1 MSAMNETDLVLT
13 EIKNR
18 SAIITLNRPARL
30 NAIDVPM
37 LLALERAIDAC
48 EADENVRVIIVTC
61 AGDKAFMAGG
71 DIAGLNSRQGL
82 AHYVEFSDLVH
93 RVFRRLEMSDKPTI
107 CAVNGFALGGGM
119 ELMLATDIRILADTA
134 RIGLTEI
141 TLGIFP
147 GSGGTQR
154 APRQMAPCVAKELMF
169 TGDQL
174 SADEAVKLGLAN
186 RVVPKADLM
195 AETLALAARIA
206 EKSPLA
212 LKLMKRTITNGSDM
226 TLAAGLAYEASMVS
240 LVFDSEDAHEG
251 CGAFIAKRRPVFKG
265 R

>member
-1 MSAMNETDLVLT
+1 MSDAEVILT
-13 EIKNR
+13 EIR
-18 SAIITLNRPARL
+18 DRVAIITFNRPKRL
-30 NAIDVPM
+30 NAIDVPL

-48 EADENVRVIIVTC
+48 EADERVRVIVLTG
-61 AGDKAFMAGG
+61 AGEKAFMAGG
-71 DIAGLNSRQGL
+71 DIAGLNTRRGL
-82 AHYVEFSDLVH
+82 AHYTEFSDLVH

-107 CAVNGFALGGGM
+107 SAVNGFALGGGM
-119 ELMLATDIRILADTA
+119 ELMLSTDIRILADTA

-141 TLGIFP
+141 TLGLFP
-147 GSGGTQR
+147 GGGGTQR

-169 TGDQL
+169 TGDHIGAEQ
-174 SADEAVKLGLAN
+174 AVKLGLAN

-212 LKLMKRTITNGSDM
+212 LKLMKRAIGNGTDM

-251 CGAFIAKRRPVFKG
+251 CSAFIEKRRPVFKG

>member
-1 MSAMNETDLVLT
+1 MSVMNDTDIVLT
-13 EIKNR
+13 EIRDR
-18 SAIITLNRPARL
+18 SAVITLNRPARL

-48 EADENVRVIIVTC
+48 EADEKVRVIIITG

-93 RVFRRLEMSDKPTI
+93 RVFRRVEMSDKPTI
-107 CAVNGFALGGGM
+107 CAVNGYALGGGM

-147 GSGGTQR
+147 GRRRHAARAAPDGAVRRQGADVHRRPHQRRRGGEARPRQPGR
-154 APRQMAPCVAKELMF
+154 AEGRSDAPRPWRWRRA
-169 TGDQL
+169 
-174 SADEAVKLGLAN
+174 
-186 RVVPKADLM
+186 
-195 AETLALAARIA
+195 
-206 EKSPLA
+206 SP
-212 LKLMKRTITNGSDM
+212 RS
-226 TLAAGLAYEASMVS
+226 
-240 LVFDSEDAHEG
+240 
-251 CGAFIAKRRPVFKG
+251 RRW

>member
-1 MSAMNETDLVLT
+1 MSEADVILT
-13 EIKNR
+13 EIR
-18 SAIITLNRPARL
+18 DRVAIITFNRPKVL
-30 NAIDVPM
+30 NAIDVPL

-48 EADENVRVIIVTC
+48 EADDNVRVIVLTG

-71 DIAGLNSRQGL
+71 DINGLNARQGL
-82 AHYVEFSDLVH
+82 GHYTEFSDIVH

-107 CAVNGFALGGGM
+107 SAVNGYALGGGM
-119 ELMLATDIRILADTA
+119 ELMLSTDIRILADTA

-147 GSGGTQR
+147 GGGGTQR

-169 TGDQL
+169 TGDHL
-174 SADEAVKLGLAN
+174 SAEQSVKLGLAN

-195 AETLALAARIA
+195 TETMTLAARIA

-212 LKLMKRTITNGSDM
+212 LKLMKRAITNGTDM
-226 TLAAGLAYEASMVS
+226 TLAAGLAYESSMVS

-251 CGAFIAKRRPVFKG
+251 CSAFIEKRRPVFKG

>member
-1 MSAMNETDLVLT
+1 
-13 EIKNR
+13 
-18 SAIITLNRPARL
+18 
-30 NAIDVPM
+30 M

-48 EADENVRVIIVTC
+48 EADENVRVIIVTG

-147 GSGGTQR
+147 GGGGTQR

-169 TGDQL
+169 TGDHISADAGGEARPRQPRRAEGR
-174 SADEAVKLGLAN
+174 SDGRDPGARGAHRREVAAGAEADEADDQQWSRHDAC
-186 RVVPKADLM
+186 R
-195 AETLALAARIA
+195 
-206 EKSPLA
+206 
-212 LKLMKRTITNGSDM
+212 GSR
-226 TLAAGLAYEASMVS
+226 L
-240 LVFDSEDAHEG
+240 
-251 CGAFIAKRRPVFKG
+251 
-265 R
+265 